1 MAITVLIVKGIPN
14 TGTLTIAVMTNSMAE
29 ANAFRIELS
38 FLRNKLVAK
47 PRIELLSMI
56 SKTKGLLMDAS
67 DADVKA
73 LRRSP

>member
-38 FLRNKLVAK
+38 FLRNILVAK
-47 PRIELLSMI
+47 PSIELLSMI

>member
-47 PRIELLSMI
+47 PSIELLSMI